1 MAAASKVLVA
11 DDDDFLMTWA
21 FCLRTS
27 AGVRMKQETASAV
40 AEAALWS
47 KGVGRV

>member
-1 MAAASKVLVA
+1 MAAASKAVLE
-11 DDDDFLMTWA
+11 DDDDFLMTCA

-40 AEAALWS
+40 AEAALWRS
-47 KGVGRV
+47 GVGRA